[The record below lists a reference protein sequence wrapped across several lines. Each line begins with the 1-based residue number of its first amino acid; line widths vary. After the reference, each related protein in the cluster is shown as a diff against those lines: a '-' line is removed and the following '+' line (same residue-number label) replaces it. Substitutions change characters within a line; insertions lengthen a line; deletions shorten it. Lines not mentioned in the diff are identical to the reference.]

1 MYRIR
6 RIGVDSKHDRDF
18 SINRPTGYDCYL
30 LLFVKT
36 NSAQKPLRLDKNGCP
51 TSISLSGFVRKMF
64 VLFICLNSSRVN
76 EGSGHVRVQ

>member
-30 LLFVKT
+30 LLFC
-36 NSAQKPLRLDKNGCP
+36 KNKGIIFP
-51 TSISLSGFVRKMF
+51 
-64 VLFICLNSSRVN
+64 
-76 EGSGHVRVQ
+76 